1 MLGRLGNTSNRGGSG
16 GRTSST
22 RAAPGTATAGGL
34 GGLQDVVEA
43 LLHLVRGHVD
53 EWVKDGNTWAKR
65 ALIGERAGVE
75 WATEE
80 LDSGATGAVA
90 QAVRR
95 EERAVESR
103 RVTGGEDSCTRESG
117 WACAN
122 VESVAR
128 LMGAFC

>member
-1 MLGRLGNTSNRGGSG
+1 M
-16 GRTSST
+16 
-22 RAAPGTATAGGL
+22 
-34 GGLQDVVEA
+34 
-43 LLHLVRGHVD
+43 
-53 EWVKDGNTWAKR
+53 
-65 ALIGERAGVE
+65 GERAGVG

-90 QAVRR
+90 QAVR

-128 LMGAFC
+128 LVRAFC